1 MQTAKQEIEAMVRAL
16 PEDASYEDAQYKL
29 YVLEKIHNGLESIDQ
44 NGGVSQED
52 AKARFA
58 KWLKD

>member
-1 MQTAKQEIEAMVRAL
+1 M
-16 PEDASYEDAQYKL
+16 
-29 YVLEKIHNGLESIDQ
+29 LEKIHNGLESIDQ
-44 NGGVSQED
+44 NGGVSHED